1 MGITQCVNRA
11 VQQDHAGIVTRFG
24 RRTRRW
30 GEFAERVARL
40 AGGFRAL
47 GVEPGNR
54 VAILALNSDRY
65 LEFYAAVPWAGAA
78 AVPLNTHWSPPESI
92 KALNDS
98 GATVLMVDDAF
109 ASKAEAI
116 VAGAGS
122 VRAVIHMGD
131 AAAPSGMTSYEH
143 LIERAAPIPDAGR
156 TGDDLAGIFYTG
168 GTTGFPKG
176 VMLSHRSLWAS
187 AAAAASVVAWR
198 RDDVALHVGPM
209 FHLATFSAV
218 MGTLLIGAQHVII
231 AVAEPERVL
240 EAIAQNR
247 VTTVVLVPSMIR
259 LLLTHPKVTMTDLS
273 SLRYLIYGDSPMPE
287 ALLREAMR
295 ALPACQFVQVYGQ
308 TELSPIG
315 TILTPEY
322 HTFEGPRVGKLASA
336 GRAAACCEVQ
346 VVSAA
351 GVAVPAGTV
360 GEIRV
365 RGFNT
370 MLGYWNMPEETAAR
384 LRDGWVYTGDVGRMD
399 EDGFLYVVDRKAD
412 VIVSGGENVYTT
424 EVENACASHT
434 AVSQCAV
441 IGIPD
446 EQRGEAVHAIV
457 ILKDGQHVSAEDLV
471 AHCRGVIAG
480 YKCPRSVEFRVGPLP
495 MSALGKVL
503 KRELRK
509 PYWEGRNRQ
518 VNRRW

>member
-1 MGITQCVNRA
+1 MGITQCVGRA
-11 VQQDHAGIVTRFG
+11 VQQNRHGIATRFG

-40 AGGFRAL
+40 AGGLRAL
-47 GVEPGNR
+47 GVEPGDR

-65 LEFYAAVPWAGAA
+65 LEFYAAVPWAGAV
-78 AVPLNTHWSPPESI
+78 AVPLNAYWSPAETI
-92 KALNDS
+92 TALNGS
-98 GATVLMVDDAF
+98 AATVLMIDDAF
-109 ASKAEAI
+109 ASIAEA
-116 VAGAGS
+116 VRADARS

-131 AAAPSGMTSYEH
+131 AAAPVGMTSYEH

-198 RDDVALHVGPM
+198 RDDVALHAGPM
-209 FHLATFSAV
+209 FHLAAFSAV
-218 MGTLLIGAQHVII
+218 MGTLLIGAQHVIVA
-231 AVAEPERVL
+231 AVDPECVL
-240 EAIAQNR
+240 EAIALNR

-259 LLLTHPKVTMTDLS
+259 LLLTHPKLAMTDLS
-273 SLRYLIYGDSPMPE
+273 SLRYLIYGDSPMPD
-287 ALLREAMR
+287 ALLRDAMR

-322 HTFEGPRVGKLASA
+322 HTFEGPRAGKLASA

-346 VVSAA
+346 VVSPAD
-351 GVAVPAGTV
+351 VEVPVGTV

-370 MLGYWNMPEETAAR
+370 MLGYWNKPDETAAT
-384 LRDGWVYTGDVGRMD
+384 LRDGWVYTGDAGRMD
-399 EDGFLYVVDRKAD
+399 EDGFLYVVDRIQD
-412 VIVSGGENVYTT
+412 MIISGGDNVYTA
-424 EVENACASHT
+424 EVENACASHR

-471 AHCRGVIAG
+471 AHCHRLIAG
-480 YKCPRSVEFRVGPLP
+480 YKCPRSVEFLADPLP
-495 MSALGKVL
+495 LSGLGKVL

-509 PYWEGRNRQ
+509 PYWEGRSSQ
-518 VNRRW
+518 VS